1 VTSARLIQLSCGCV
15 HVPTTPPVT
24 QWPSAMSVY
33 TDWNKHFVEPV
44 QDAVIQ
50 VLINSGR
57 GTITLLSSCVCLAQ
71 QWKNPCAASHCL
83 GFQLMK
89 SS

>member
-1 VTSARLIQLSCGCV
+1 M
-15 HVPTTPPVT
+15 HVPATPPVT

-50 VLINSGR
+50 VLINSGG
-57 GTITLLSSCVCLAQ
+57 GTIILLSSCVCLAQ
-71 QWKNPCAASHCL
+71 QWKNPCVASDCL
-83 GFQLMK
+83 EFQLMQ